1 MLHSTAQ
8 HSTAQHSTAQHSTPS
23 FCVRRLVPE
32 DGNSEA
38 IYLMTQDIG
47 RDENR
52 FNNEPYGMT
61 RGEFAEWC
69 IKQDAW
75 SKGEMLPAGYVK
87 QWTFWLFVNDI
98 PVGYGRLR
106 EKLTEQSRKFGGNI
120 GYAVSKKFRGNGYGT
135 YLFRSLLK
143 IACELGLAT
152 VLSTV
157 EKVNP
162 ASKAVHE
169 KCGGVIVDE
178 NAERWF
184 FSFSD
189 TMRALKA

>member
-1 MLHSTAQ
+1 
-8 HSTAQHSTAQHSTPS
+8 
-23 FCVRRLVPE
+23 
-32 DGNSEA
+32 
-38 IYLMTQDIG
+38 MTQDIG

-98 PVGYGRLR
+98 PAGYGRL
-106 EKLTEQSRKFGGNI
+106 
-120 GYAVSKKFRGNGYGT
+120 YAVSKKFRGNGYGT